1 MPVPVKIFNTLS
13 RSVEELKP
21 LTPGHIKLYC
31 CGPTVYHFAHVGNF
45 RAYLFEDLLV
55 RTLRMAGYKVEH
67 VMNITDVGHLV
78 GDSDEGDDK
87 MLVAMRREGK
97 SSQEIARFYTD
108 AFFQDSDRLRITRP
122 NVVCAATE
130 HITEMIEMIK
140 TLEERGFTY
149 QAAGNVYFDI
159 SKFSNY
165 SRLGR
170 LRLDQLEAGARVG
183 VDAYK
188 KNPHDF
194 VLWFTRSKFEGQEL
208 VWDSPW
214 GRGYPGWHIECS
226 AMAQKYLGDTFDI
239 HCGGID
245 HVPVHHTNEIAQSD
259 CACGHQSVNY
269 WMHCEFLVNEKS
281 EKIAK
286 SSGGFTTVSD
296 IVAQGLDPIALRFLC
311 LGTSYRKQLA
321 FGWDQLRT
329 ANETL
334 SKLKRAVI
342 ALGAET
348 TESAATREISASFL
362 AELCD
367 DLNSARGLAL
377 VWEVLGSQTLSAA
390 EKRSLILAF
399 DEVLGL
405 GVAQWKEE
413 AVEVPDAVQALV
425 AQRAAARAQKQ
436 WGESD
441 RLRGEIRALGYSV
454 EDKGAEQIVRKS

>member
-1 MPVPVKIFNTLS
+1 MPVPVKLFNTLS
-13 RSVEELKP
+13 RSVEPLQP

-45 RAYLFEDLLV
+45 RTYLFEDLLV
-55 RTLRMAGYKVEH
+55 RTLRRAGYAVEH

-78 GDSDEGDDK
+78 SDSDEGDDK

-97 SSQEIARFYTD
+97 TSSDIATFYTE
-108 AFFQDSDRLRITRP
+108 AFFNDAARLNIVRP
-122 NVVCAATE
+122 NVVCAATD
-130 HITEMIEMIK
+130 HIAEMISMIQD
-140 TLEERGFTY
+140 LEKRGFTY

-159 SKFSNY
+159 AKFPNY
-165 SRLGR
+165 TRLGR
-170 LRLDQLEAGARVG
+170 FNLEQLEAGARVG
-183 VDAYK
+183 VDTHK

-226 AMAQKYLGDTFDI
+226 AMARKYLGDEFDI
-239 HCGGID
+239 HCGGVD
-245 HVPVHHTNEIAQSD
+245 HIPVHHTNEIAQSD
-259 CACGHQSVNY
+259 CACGHQSVRH
-269 WMHCEFLVNEKS
+269 WMHGEFLVNEKS

-296 IVAQGLDPIALRFLC
+296 IVTQGLDPVAFRFLC

-321 FGWDQLRT
+321 FGWDQLKT

-334 SKLKRAVI
+334 AKLKRAFI
-342 ALGAET
+342 ALGSERAET
-348 TESAATREISASFL
+348 PATKEIAANFL

-377 VWEVLGSQTLSAA
+377 VWETLGSATLSPA
-390 EKRSLILAF
+390 EKRTLLLSF
-399 DEVLGL
+399 DEILGL
-405 GVAQWKEE
+405 GMSQWKEE
-413 AVEVPDAVQALV
+413 VVEVPESVKALV
-425 AQRAAARAQKQ
+425 EQRAAARARKE
-436 WGESD
+436 WNESD
-441 RLRGEIRALGYSV
+441 RLRGEIRALGFSV
-454 EDKGAEQIVRKS
+454 EDKGSEQIVKKA